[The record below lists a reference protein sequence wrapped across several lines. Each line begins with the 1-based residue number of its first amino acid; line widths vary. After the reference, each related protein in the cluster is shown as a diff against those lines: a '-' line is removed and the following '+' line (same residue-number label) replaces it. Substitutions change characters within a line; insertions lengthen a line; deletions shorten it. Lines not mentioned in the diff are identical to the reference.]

1 MGTIWPRP
9 QTFHLPATTA
19 NLTELALLAQK
30 CQAMQIAVHLHA
42 YAQDRVLLEWYDA
55 FWKVPF
61 YLSGAITEDRV
72 RAFSSALEL
81 SYKKAKQNVEE
92 H

>member
-9 QTFHLPATTA
+9 QTFHLPATTV

-42 YAQDRVLLEWYDA
+42 CAQDRVLLEWYDA